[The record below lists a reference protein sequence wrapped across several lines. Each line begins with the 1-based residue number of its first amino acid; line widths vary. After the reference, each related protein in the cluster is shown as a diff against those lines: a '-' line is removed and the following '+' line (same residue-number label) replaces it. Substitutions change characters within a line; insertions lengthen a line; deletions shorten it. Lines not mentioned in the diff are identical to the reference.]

1 MTYIT
6 LREPQPTSSG
16 SRIELI
22 EFFSYMCP
30 SSNELEPAIEQ
41 WTKNQAANIAF
52 KRVPL
57 GLMANW
63 IPSQKIY
70 YALDAIGK
78 LDILHSKIFAAV
90 HVERKLLT
98 SDDAVIEFAA
108 KNGVNNQTVLDA
120 YNSRNVQM
128 RLAAA
133 KRLEQAYKVEQC
145 PMIAI
150 GGRYMTSSAMAAK
163 TISGTITAG
172 AVQDATIKIL
182 DELIAKAK
190 AR

>member
-16 SRIELI
+16 SRIEVI

-30 SSNELEPAIEQ
+30 RSNELDPAIEQ
-41 WTKNQAANIAF
+41 WTKNQAANLDF

-57 GLMANW
+57 GLMPYW
-63 IPSQKIY
+63 IPSQKMY

-78 LDILHSKIFAAV
+78 LEMLHSKIFAAV
-90 HVERKLLT
+90 HVERTLLT
-98 SDDAVIEFAA
+98 SDDAVIEFTA
-108 KNGVNNQTVLDA
+108 KNGVNNQRFLSA
-120 YNSRNVQM
+120 YNSQNVQV

-133 KRLEQAYKVEQC
+133 KRLEQSYKIEQC

-150 GGRYMTSSAMAAK
+150 GGRYMTSPAMAAK
-163 TISGTITAG
+163 TISGTIAAG

-182 DELIAKAK
+182 DELITKAK